1 MTNKEKVITYFQT
14 FSNKD
19 LDGLKEMFS
28 EDVRLTD
35 WDIAEAGIDDVIAA
49 NKRIFDSVD
58 TIVVKPLYFYYDGED
73 SFAVEILIVVNE
85 KEFLEVVDVIRFNE
99 EGLID
104 SIKAY
109 KK

>member
-1 MTNKEKVITYFQT
+1 MTNKDKLYDYFKN

-19 LDGLKEMFS
+19 IDSLREMFS
-28 EDVRLTD
+28 EHVRLSD
-35 WDIAEAGIDDVIAA
+35 WDISETGIDDVVKA
-49 NKRIFDSVD
+49 NQNIFDSVD
-58 TIVVKPLYFYYDGED
+58 TITVKPISIYEDGD
-73 SFAVEILIVVNE
+73 NFFAVEILIVVNE
-85 KEFLEVVDVIRFNE
+85 KEILEVVDVIHFDE